1 MQECTTAPARAKKAR
16 APVKLEPIEAVAPEP
31 AQSPYDAI
39 ADMGRQIEEGFRMLV
54 DDTLVSDS
62 SPLDVTIDFI
72 RRHIREAL
80 WNFASPDIHTVNDG
94 PIAWHDQMTMAL
106 DPMPDVLNIVLVAA
120 RQSKSPMAIKVL
132 ENLKGLIEAMNL
144 ALTHWDE
151 ETLALAFRE
160 VTEDERPAA
169 TAPAVAAPSPD
180 PFRRGM
186 DLALDML
193 RAGEHLNDPDVAS
206 CRRID
211 RGGRPQS
218 RFAERYLRELVSAPA
233 QLEGFAAVLSAAIT
247 LNLAGEGSDACA
259 YRWLDV
265 AQAEY
270 QPGRPGDDGTVP
282 DDGWVDAVTP
292 RGHDW
297 REKVVRLLREVKR
310 SLEQA
315 GDELSFVQPLGSAVQ
330 SASSLAKFMALGIE
344 AALDQDPGPKWLEM
358 LQEQDAELD
367 GLCRLV
373 DVLQGLAASRK
384 GRQGFGAL
392 SEAFQLAQT
401 AAVTFEAWMDRQ
413 PAGGESTPT
422 EPVAAPATHEA
433 AAPAAPAA
441 APSGT
446 DVECELDRARV
457 LLDILIDFA
466 VNRADDDPL
475 YVQERTIALASE
487 ARLHVVR
494 ANGGEA

>member
-1 MQECTTAPARAKKAR
+1 MAEATKTRKVKAAPAAE
-16 APVKLEPIEAVAPEP
+16 PVKLTP
-31 AQSPYDAI
+31 ADA
-39 ADMGRQIEEGFRMLV
+39 
-54 DDTLVSDS
+54 
-62 SPLDVTIDFI
+62 
-72 RRHIREAL
+72 
-80 WNFASPDIHTVNDG
+80 
-94 PIAWHDQMTMAL
+94 
-106 DPMPDVLNIVLVAA
+106 
-120 RQSKSPMAIKVL
+120 
-132 ENLKGLIEAMNL
+132 
-144 ALTHWDE
+144 
-151 ETLALAFRE
+151 
-160 VTEDERPAA
+160 
-169 TAPAVAAPSPD
+169 D

-193 RAGEHLNDPDVAS
+193 RAGESLNDPDVAS

-211 RGGRPQS
+211 RGGRPQV
-218 RFAERYLRELVSAPA
+218 RFAERHLRELVSAPS

-247 LNLAGEGSDACA
+247 LNLAGEGSDACV
-259 YRWLDV
+259 YGWLDV

-282 DDGWVDAVTP
+282 DDGWVDAAP
-292 RGHDW
+292 DAQPAAAPLGSDW
-297 REKVVRLLREVKR
+297 REKVVHLLREVKR

-344 AALDQDPGPKWLEM
+344 AALECDPGPKWLEM
-358 LQEQDAELD
+358 LQEQSAELE
-367 GLCRLV
+367 GLCSLV

-384 GRQGFGAL
+384 GRQGFGGL

-401 AAVTFEAWMDRQ
+401 ADAIFDAVVDDLPGRRS
-413 PAGGESTPT
+413 PA
-422 EPVAAPATHEA
+422 EPVAAPAPSEATAPGHTPHAVVAEPVAIPDETCEQYMQDLEA
-433 AAPAAPAA
+433 AVRVAALETDSTVAFPAAEAFYMVLDHLLPALRSRIAALDFGRAVLVTTEASTDAAGVVFSAQALLIMAANVRGGRPDLARIALQRLQYLANHAIPDWVDGEAPDPSEWIAAAAIPAAAVA

-446 DVECELDRARV
+446 DMECELDRARV

-487 ARLHVVR
+487 TRRHVVR